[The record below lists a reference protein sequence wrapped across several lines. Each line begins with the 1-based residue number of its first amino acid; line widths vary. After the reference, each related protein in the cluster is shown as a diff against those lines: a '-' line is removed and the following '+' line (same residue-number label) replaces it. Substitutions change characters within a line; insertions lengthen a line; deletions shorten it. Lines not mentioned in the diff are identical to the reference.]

1 MAHVL
6 PGIHARWLRLLVVAT
21 ALALGVTLAAQ
32 SRWLCDDIFITF
44 RYAGNIVAG
53 HGVVYNVGERVEGY
67 THVLWLA
74 LIALW
79 TWAGGAP
86 ETIVVVL
93 GLLAY
98 AGVIITCGV
107 RSTTLPLAALVLAL
121 HPDFRIWA
129 TSGMETMAFTWVV
142 LLAAFALVDRR
153 YLAAGMALSVAVL
166 LRPDALVFCG
176 LALVWAAFERGRQR
190 AFMVLP
196 FVICALYM
204 AWRLWYFGELLPNPY
219 YSKSAGVS
227 NWGQGGYYIASYF
240 KVYWSSA
247 VALIALPFIKRREV
261 AIPLM
266 FALGYLVLF
275 VARVG
280 GDFMFARFMIPIVPL
295 LYVAA
300 EAALQ
305 GRQSMAVAVATL
317 IILLGHDARRDGDV
331 SGAGEQHAN
340 LRSRGI
346 MDEHWYYTR
355 VIDGM
360 NAIERQRELGLTLKR
375 YLEHEHVSVLLRG
388 QAALGYYAEF
398 SEAIESSGL
407 TDRFIARMP
416 LGARGRPGHEKGA
429 TLDYLRQRHVD
440 FVFQRTPYDSTSREM
455 VFRVGEGVVWAE
467 VITETGLAERL
478 VRRFPQEIWIPG

>member
-6 PGIHARWLRLLVVAT
+6 PGIHARWLRPLVVAT
-21 ALALGVTLAAQ
+21 ALAFGVTLAAQ

-53 HGVVYNVGERVEGY
+53 HGVVYNTGERVEGY
-67 THVLWLA
+67 THFLWLA
-74 LIALW
+74 LIAAW
-79 TWAGGAP
+79 NWAGGAP

-98 AGVIITCGV
+98 AGVIIACGL
-107 RSTTLPLAALVLAL
+107 RSTAVPLAALVLAL

-129 TSGMETMAFTWVV
+129 TSGMETMAFTWMV
-142 LLAAFALVDRR
+142 LLAVFALVDRR
-153 YLAAGMALSVAVL
+153 YLAAGIALSAAVL
-166 LRPDALVFCG
+166 LRPDALVFCSV
-176 LALVWAAFERGRQR
+176 AVVWAALERDRRR
-190 AFMVLP
+190 AFMMLP
-196 FVICALYM
+196 FAVYALYS

-219 YSKSAGVS
+219 YAKSAGVS
-227 NWGQGGYYIASYF
+227 NWSQGAYYIASYF
-240 KVYWSSA
+240 KIYWSSA
-247 VALIALPFIKRREV
+247 VALIAVPFIRRRE
-261 AIPLM
+261 AGIPLT
-266 FALGYLVLF
+266 FAIAYLVLF

-280 GDFMFARFMIPIVPL
+280 GDFMFARFMVPVVPL
-295 LYVAA
+295 LCVAA
-300 EAALQ
+300 EAVLK
-305 GRQSMAVAVATL
+305 GRQSIAVALATVL
-317 IILLGHDARRDGDV
+317 VLLGHDARRDGDA
-331 SGAGEQHAN
+331 SGTGEQHAH

-355 VIDGM
+355 VIEGM
-360 NAIERQRELGLTLKR
+360 NAIERQRQLGLTLKH
-375 YLEHEHVSVLLRG
+375 YFEHEHVSVLLRG

-416 LGARGRPGHEKGA
+416 LGLRGRPGHEKGA

-455 VFRVGEGVVWAE
+455 VFQVGEGVVWAE
-467 VITETGLAERL
+467 IVTETGLEDRL
-478 VRRFPQEIWIPG
+478 MSRFPEEIWVPD